1 MVSHALIELSANF
14 LCDFGVQL
22 SVGTLLIQV
31 SYSCNLCDL
40 APGFRV
46 LYKARQALIFSIF
59 VISIRGLVLHLGCI
73 FKLGRVLILAISVL

>member
-40 APGFRV
+40 APGLV
-46 LYKARQALIFSIF
+46 LHQARQALIFSIF